1 MGIQICACML
11 LEEPGEIK
19 IDPKIKPF
27 IARTYPRIGLIFS
40 HPKYSEVTILRL
52 TRMTCQHLARI
63 IQVYQD
69 LPESP
74 RLSKNNQVL
83 ASLIKT

>member
-40 HPKYSEVTILRL
+40 HPKYSEVMVYSKTYQDDLPTLGKNYPGLSRL
-52 TRMTCQHLARI
+52 TGIA
-63 IQVYQD
+63 
-69 LPESP
+69 
-74 RLSKNNQVL
+74 
-83 ASLIKT
+83 KT